1 MTSAWPSL
9 DLHAH
14 VSPDIDAAELL
25 SLRAVIFAPTR
36 SLSEASIALKRDDA
50 LTCWGVG
57 AHPKIVSALE
67 GFSVTTFDQLLDRTA
82 YVSEIGLD
90 GSTRA
95 RLDIQRAVLRAI
107 LGLLR
112 AKPRI
117 TSLHSY
123 GATDELIDEL
133 ERTPI
138 RGAVL
143 HWWRGDAEAT
153 ARAVDLG
160 AYFSINASSLKDDE
174 LMARLP
180 LDRVLPETDH
190 PYGDRGQTNPRPG
203 RTETVEHALAIR
215 NALSHEEIRQQLW
228 RNLAALLA
236 DTKCQ
241 DLMPT
246 RVAAMVIAASERSS

>member
-1 MTSAWPSL
+1 
-9 DLHAH
+9 
-14 VSPDIDAAELL
+14 
-25 SLRAVIFAPTR
+25 
-36 SLSEASIALKRDDA
+36 

-90 GSTRA
+90 GRA
-95 RLDIQRAVLRAI
+95 RTILNIQSAVLRAI

-117 TSLHSY
+117 TSLHSFA
-123 GATDELIDEL
+123 ATDQLIDEL

-143 HWWRGDAEAT
+143 HWWSGDAEAT
-153 ARAVDLG
+153 ARALDLG
-160 AYFSINASSLKDDE
+160 AYFSINASSLKNDG

-180 LDRVLPETDH
+180 LNRVLPETDH
-190 PYGDRGQTNPRPG
+190 PYGDRDQTNPRPG
-203 RTETVEHALAIR
+203 GTESVEHALAIR
-215 NALSHEEIRQQLW
+215 HALSSDEVRQQLW
-228 RNLAALLA
+228 RNLAALLT

-246 RVAAMVIAASERSS
+246 RVAAMVAAATQRNS